1 MDYHVW
7 SAMLEFYRKRKTKPE
22 TFAELKEALQVIRGN
37 LPQGTIDRQGC
48 ERLLKLSDWR
58 LVLELKAGGEHFIH
72 IHSVNRILASN

>member
-48 ERLLKLSDWR
+48 ERLLKLSD
-58 LVLELKAGGEHFIH
+58 
-72 IHSVNRILASN
+72 